1 LSKQLQHKLLQYNAQ
16 PPAQVW
22 DKISIELDNSKEDI
36 FSERMVNYELT
47 PPSFIWDKITAALD
61 ENETPVVPIR
71 NRFSRPLKYSSAAA
85 GLIAIAILVS
95 LLINK
100 RSVSEVASTPDT
112 KQNIAS
118 PVTPTITEKQPQVS
132 FENPDKNKSES
143 LVYNNNIERTS
154 TKILPLHAYSS
165 YSALKK
171 RATRVIDHS
180 YPIEEPE
187 YMNRYIIF
195 SETPGEAFRL
205 SKKLFDLFACSD
217 YNKTCKENIEAIQ
230 QKMLDPSIM
239 ASADFSGV
247 MDALQIMNNQ

>member
-1 LSKQLQHKLLQYNAQ
+1 MSKQLQHKLLNYNAQ

-22 DKISIELDNSKEDI
+22 DKISIELDNSKEAI
-36 FSERMVNYELT
+36 FSERMAHYELT
-47 PPSFIWDKITAALD
+47 PPPLIWDKITVAL
-61 ENETPVVPIR
+61 NESKTPVLSIR
-71 NRFSRPLKYSSAAA
+71 NRFSRPLKYSSAAV
-85 GLIAIAILVS
+85 GLIAMAVLVS

-100 RSVSEVASTPDT
+100 KSVSEVAITPEI
-112 KQNIAS
+112 KQNIVS
-118 PVTPTITEKQPQVS
+118 PVTPTITEKQSQVS
-132 FENPDKNKSES
+132 FESPDKDKSKS
-143 LVYNNNIERTS
+143 LVDNADIERPA
-154 TKILPLHAYSS
+154 TKILPLHTYSS

-171 RATRVIDHS
+171 RVARVIDNN

-195 SETPGEAFRL
+195 SEGPGEALRL

-217 YNKTCKENIEAIQ
+217 YDKTCKENIEAVQ

>member
-1 LSKQLQHKLLQYNAQ
+1 LSKQLQHKLLNYNAQ

-36 FSERMVNYELT
+36 FSERMANYELI
-47 PPSFIWDKITAALD
+47 PPSFIWDKISIAL
-61 ENETPVVPIR
+61 NESETTVLPIR

-85 GLIAIAILVS
+85 GLIAIAVLVS

-100 RSVSEVASTPDT
+100 KSVSEVASTPDT

-132 FENPDKNKSES
+132 FENPDKDKSES
-143 LVYNNNIERTS
+143 LVYNNNERTS
-154 TKILPLHAYSS
+154 AKILPLHAYSS

-217 YNKTCKENIEAIQ
+217 YNKTCKENIEAAQ

-239 ASADFSGV
+239 ASADFSGI
-247 MDALQIMNNQ
+247 MEALQIMNNQ

>member
-1 LSKQLQHKLLQYNAQ
+1 LSKQLQHKLLNYNAQ

-22 DKISIELDNSKEDI
+22 DKISIELDNGKEDI
-36 FSERMVNYELT
+36 FPERMANYELK
-47 PPSFIWDKITAALD
+47 PPSFIWDKITIALD
-61 ENETPVVPIR
+61 ESETTVLPIR

-85 GLIAIAILVS
+85 GLIAIAVLVS

-100 RSVSEVASTPDT
+100 KSVSEVASTPDI

-118 PVTPTITEKQPQVS
+118 PAAPRITEKQLQVS
-132 FENPDKNKSES
+132 FENPDKDKSER
-143 LVYNNNIERTS
+143 LVHNTNIERPAI
-154 TKILPLHAYSS
+154 KILPLPAYSS
-165 YSALKK
+165 YTALKK
-171 RATRVIDHS
+171 RAAHVIDHS

-195 SETPGEAFRL
+195 SEAPGEAFRL

-217 YNKTCKENIEAIQ
+217 YNKTCKENIEAVQ

-239 ASADFSGV
+239 ASADFSSV